1 MDRKV
6 PVDKKAIPEGTDG
19 YSGMLRGEDART
31 SESREARAKQQGR
44 KKNSG
49 RQGRG

>member
-6 PVDKKAIPEGTDG
+6 PVDKKAIPEGTGG
-19 YSGMLRGEDART
+19 YSGILRGEDARI

-44 KKNSG
+44 ENSG
-49 RQGRG
+49 RQDRG